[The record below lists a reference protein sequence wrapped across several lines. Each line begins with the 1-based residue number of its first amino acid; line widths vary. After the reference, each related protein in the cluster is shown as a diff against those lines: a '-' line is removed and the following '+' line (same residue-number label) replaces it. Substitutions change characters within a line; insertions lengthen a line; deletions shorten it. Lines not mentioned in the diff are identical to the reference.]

1 MTVPITLG
9 GLLIGLILLLRQF
22 LPATWAML
30 KMKASKGGKGGG
42 DHDGNAAPG
51 RFNLREHVPFLL
63 GATLGMLAISC
74 PGGIIGTIAAKI
86 VGFSNTAGDKVLA
99 SGAGGASTS
108 VTRHAATA
116 MTQYGG
122 LVTVLL
128 VAAVIILRKILDKAH
143 KRQMFSGVWCGSTLG
158 LSAGAAG
165 LLGTV
170 LIPAANQLGAFIGG
184 QA

>member
-1 MTVPITLG
+1 MTVTITLG
-9 GLLIGLILLLRQF
+9 GLLVGLVLILRQF
-22 LPATWAML
+22 LPATWALL
-30 KMKASKGGKGGG
+30 KLRAGAKRGGG
-42 DHDGNAAPG
+42 HEDHIAPA
-51 RFNLREHVPFLL
+51 RFNLREHIPFLI

-99 SGAGGASTS
+99 SGAGGATTS
-108 VTRHAATA
+108 VTRHATA
-116 MTQYGG
+116 AMSQYGAM
-122 LVTVLL
+122 VTMLL
-128 VAAVIILRKILDKAH
+128 VAAVVIMRKILDKTH

-170 LIPAANQLGAFIGG
+170 LIPAANQVGAFLGH

>member
-9 GLLIGLILLLRQF
+9 GLLVGLILIMRQF
-22 LPATWAML
+22 LPATWALL
-30 KMKASKGGKGGG
+30 KLKASGKGKSG
-42 DHDGNAAPG
+42 DEAAAPT
-51 RFNLREHVPFLL
+51 RFNIREHVPFLL

-86 VGFSNTAGDKVLA
+86 VGFSNAAGDKVLTT
-99 SGAGGASTS
+99 GAGGGTTT
-108 VTRHAATA
+108 VTRHAAVT
-116 MTQYGG
+116 MTQYGAM
-122 LVTVLL
+122 VTVLL
-128 VAAVIILRKILDKAH
+128 VAAVIILRKILDKTH
-143 KRQMFSGVWCGSTLG
+143 KKQLSTGVWCGATLG

-170 LIPAANQLGAFIGG
+170 LIPAANQLGQLIGG